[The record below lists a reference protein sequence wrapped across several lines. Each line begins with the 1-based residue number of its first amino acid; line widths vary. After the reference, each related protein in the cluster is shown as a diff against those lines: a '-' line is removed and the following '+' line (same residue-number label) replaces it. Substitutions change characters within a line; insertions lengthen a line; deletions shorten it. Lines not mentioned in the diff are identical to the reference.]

1 MCVWMDKAQRK
12 PVSEET
18 QKKKRKRRKEQEKDE
33 KARKPTKLSV
43 KKSSHKQKASV
54 DFNNPGEVRDAVDA
68 KPTVRASSG
77 SSSDCLKPDRKVQK

>member
-1 MCVWMDKAQRK
+1 MDKSQRK

-33 KARKPTKLSV
+33 KSRKPTKLSG
-43 KKSSHKQKASV
+43 KKGSNKQKATQVVFS
-54 DFNNPGEVRDAVDA
+54 NPGEVQDTVDA
-68 KPTVRASSG
+68 KPIIRASSG